1 MSKLNNRYPKKD
13 QSYLKNGSKITS
25 KYNPKKEESPKAWDE
40 FLSQEKYKDIVW
52 EESNIPVY
60 NELIKKKRIS
70 S

>member
-13 QSYLKNGSKITS
+13 QSLLKDGSKIST
-25 KYNPKKEESPKAWDE
+25 KYNPKTEDSPKAWEKHLD
-40 FLSQEKYKDIVW
+40 QEKYKDVVW

-60 NELIKKKRIS
+60 NELIKKKGIS

>member
-1 MSKLNNRYPKKD
+1 MLYKYI
-13 QSYLKNGSKITS
+13 KIST
-25 KYNPKKEESPKAWDE
+25 KYNPKTENSPRAWE
-40 FLSQEKYKDIVW
+40 KFLDQEKYKDIVW